1 MFLICWLNDRKIKKL
16 VWYTLWPIFH
26 IFLADQFFIYFLLMQ
41 KRIIRNMFQ
50 QFLNGNAIFNWLAS
64 NLTRASW
71 LNRSHFSR
79 SHNIILIVDR
89 KINCLL
95 NCLEVVELSNKFSFS
110 ITICLH
116 DIWSL
121 RLDYLQ
127 ILSKLVVSWQW

>member
-1 MFLICWLNDRKIKKL
+1 MIKTSLIYIVTNFSYISCWS
-16 VWYTLWPIFH
+16 IFH
-26 IFLADQFFIYFLLMQ
+26 IVLADAEKNEFDSINTSF
-41 KRIIRNMFQ
+41 IRNMFQ

-95 NCLEVVELSNKFSFS
+95 NCLEVVELSNKFSFL

-116 DIWSL
+116 DIWSP
-121 RLDYLQ
+121 RQDNLQ